1 MKEVWSDRER
11 VTWLSFIRTFG
22 TVNQQLCADMEQ
34 VNQLPMPWYD
44 VLVTLYQYAAEEGL
58 SMQQLADNIMMST
71 SGLTRL
77 VDRMIDGGLIQRKRA
92 KDRRIVYVFLTDAG
106 REKLEAVLPHHQQRV
121 QQYFLQH
128 LSEEEMDAIQDMG
141 DRIQQ
146 YFKGNER
153 DQG

>member
-92 KDRRIVYVFLTDAG
+92 KDRRIVHVFLTDAG
-106 REKLEAVLPHHQQRV
+106 REKLEAVLPYHQQRV
-121 QQYFLQH
+121 HQYFLQH
-128 LSEEEMDAIQDMG
+128 LSEDEMDAIQHMG

-146 YFKGNER
+146 YFKG
-153 DQG
+153 DDKDHG